1 MGTRFVAIGGGTGS
15 GKSTL
20 AEAISDRL
28 GAPILRIDDYYRD
41 QAHLPVP
48 VRRAVNYDAPES
60 VEHTLLLAHLDRLA
74 AGHAVEKPIYDFTRD
89 TRSPLTE
96 RVDAAPV
103 ILIEG
108 IFALCWPEVAHR
120 CAARLFVE
128 TPAEV
133 RFRRRLRRDV
143 EERGRDEDEVTTRFW
158 RHVAPMHDRWVQPS
172 RVHAT
177 RIVDGEGAMD
187 RIVADA
193 LSEIGGTRL
202 PHVPVGGG
210 MPRFSSVLLAPVR
223 R

>member
-1 MGTRFVAIGGGTGS
+1 MSVGTRFVAIGGGTGS

-41 QAHLPVP
+41 QDHLPIP

-60 VEHTLLLAHLDRLA
+60 VEHTLLVGHLDRLA
-74 AGHAVEKPIYDFTRD
+74 LGETVEKPIYDFTRD

-103 ILIEG
+103 VLIEG
-108 IFALCWPEVAHR
+108 IFALCWPEVASR
-120 CAARLFVE
+120 CAARIFVE

-143 EERGRDEDEVTTRFW
+143 EERGRDAEEVTARFW
-158 RHVAPMHDRWVQPS
+158 RHVAPMHDRWVAPS
-172 RVHAT
+172 RGFAT
-177 RIVDGEGAMD
+177 RVVDGEEPVDHLVALALDAFGATPIESP
-187 RIVADA
+187 R
-193 LSEIGGTRL
+193 LSNAG
-202 PHVPVGGG
+202 
-210 MPRFSSVLLAPVR
+210 LASWPLR
-223 R
+223 C